1 MTCLHCTLRGSHLWG
16 VLMYYMPIWNPT
28 QCLLCSLRCLWT
40 SIMSLMLMN
49 SDCIRSSMCAW
60 IWYTSLSSSS
70 WLFNLWT
77 ECEERLG
84 TSCMVR
90 VPQHSHNNDHFTE
103 QRGCIPRRPRFLK
116 SHPLH
121 RTCFSQYQASSAV
134 LSWPRDGTAISCTQS
149 SGVAGLMH
157 MTGRRCLGRSV
168 SLCAVLQT
176 HTAET
181 ESGPENNL
189 CVGPC
194 KHIT

>member
-1 MTCLHCTLRGSHLWG
+1 
-16 VLMYYMPIWNPT
+16 
-28 QCLLCSLRCLWT
+28 
-40 SIMSLMLMN
+40 MN
-49 SDCIRSSMCAW
+49 SGCIRSSMCTW

-77 ECEERLG
+77 ECEERLC
-84 TSCMVR
+84 TVR
-90 VPQHSHNNDHFTE
+90 APQSSHNNDHFTE
-103 QRGCIPRRPRFLK
+103 QRACIPRRPRFLK

-149 SGVAGLMH
+149 SGVAGLIY

-168 SLCAVLQT
+168 FLCAVLQT

-194 KHIT
+194 KHITWPSHDHHMIITWPSHDSPWTSASELNQGPRTS